1 MQELVTL
8 GCSLLHGTHTW
19 RSDFIGALRNVEGGV
34 SMPQEVTN
42 CLLFILVAGF
52 LSLLIL
58 QLLNTLPTQG

>member
-1 MQELVTL
+1 M
-8 GCSLLHGTHTW
+8 
-19 RSDFIGALRNVEGGV
+19 GALRNVDGGV
-34 SMPQEVTN
+34 SLPQEVTN

>member
-1 MQELVTL
+1 M
-8 GCSLLHGTHTW
+8 
-19 RSDFIGALRNVEGGV
+19 GALRNVDGGV
-34 SMPQEVTN
+34 SLPQEVAN

>member
-19 RSDFIGALRNVEGGV
+19 GTDFMGALRNVDGGV
-34 SMPQEVTN
+34 SLPQEVAN

-58 QLLNTLPTQG
+58 QLLHTLPTQG